1 MSTVRRWV
9 VGLSFCLA
17 ALLFATSGR
26 SQFDDPDEQ
35 PTKGAALGES
45 IVQYVRIGISVTAQG
60 GPCQG
65 LEGTTPIPIEWPEQ
79 ELELVEEDVSAA
91 VRRLDYRLIG
101 PVGSKEGTARQ
112 MLVKIPRLVAG
123 EEAHAI
129 LTFKLTRYA
138 QLPPDDTSMFV
149 RPGKRDRS
157 LRTYLNP
164 SPKIETKDRS
174 IGKIA
179 RQIAKENEGGSDWEL
194 VEAYY
199 DWVRDNI
206 EYTNGPL
213 KGARQALRD
222 GTGDCEELT
231 SLFIAFCRIEGIP
244 ARSVWVEGH
253 CYPEFYLL
261 DDEGTGHWFPCQ
273 AAGDRAFG
281 SMPDRR
287 PIYQKGDNF
296 RVPESKERYRYV
308 PEDLAGTGGNPV
320 VKFIREVLP
329 DLP

>member
-1 MSTVRRWV
+1 MNTAGKSIM
-9 VGLSFCLA
+9 GPLFAA
-17 ALLFATSGR
+17 ALLFTVTPSWA
-26 SQFDDPDEQ
+26 QFNEPDETPNQ
-35 PTKGAALGES
+35 SAALGAS
-45 IVQYVRIGISVTAQG
+45 IVQYVKIGISVTAKG
-60 GPCQG
+60 GPCRG
-65 LEGTTPIPIEWPEQ
+65 LEGTTPIPIAWPEQ
-79 ELELVEEDVSAA
+79 EIELVEEDVSSA
-91 VRRLDYRLIG
+91 VRRVEYRLIG
-101 PVGSKEGTARQ
+101 PVGSNESTARQ
-112 MLVKIPRLVAG
+112 MLVKVPQLTAG

-129 LTFKLTRYA
+129 LTFKLTSYA
-138 QLPPDDTSMFV
+138 QEAPADTSAFV
-149 RPGKRDRS
+149 RPDKRDRS
-157 LRTYLNP
+157 MRTYLNP
-164 SPKIETKDRS
+164 SPKIETKDRG

-179 RQIAKENEGGSDWEL
+179 EQIAQENKGRSDWEL
-194 VEAYY
+194 VEAFY

-206 EYTNGPL
+206 EYEDGPL

-231 SLFIAFCRIEGIP
+231 SLFIALCRIEGIP

-261 DDEGTGHWFPCQ
+261 DNDETGHWFPCQ

-296 RVPESKERYRYV
+296 KVPESKERYRYV
-308 PEDLAGTGGNPV
+308 PENLVGSGGSPS

-329 DLP
+329 NLP